1 VPLNNLEHLQRVSLK
16 VEQSRFCLGGSEVFV
31 DFPLGA
37 ASLQPLFEELDGSL
51 PQRVIEMGPSPVSCD
66 LCGHE

>member
-1 VPLNNLEHLQRVSLK
+1 MSLK
-16 VEQSRFCLGGSEVFV
+16 VEQSQFCRGGSEVFV

-37 ASLQPLFEELDGSL
+37 ASSQAVFEEQEGSL